1 MVSVVIILPVMF
13 ISIIIILMS
22 PIKLS
27 PRFAC
32 SMETIVYLLIL
43 LYSAILILIKE
54 DVLEN
59 KLGL

>member
-1 MVSVVIILPVMF
+1 MVSAVIILPVMF

>member
-1 MVSVVIILPVMF
+1 MVSAVIILPVMF
-13 ISIIIILMS
+13 ISIIIILML

-43 LYSAILILIKE
+43 LYSVILILIKE

>member
-1 MVSVVIILPVMF
+1 MVSTLTVLPVMF
-13 ISIIIILMS
+13 ISIILILMS

-32 SMETIVYLLIL
+32 SMETIVYLLIF
-43 LYSAILILIKE
+43 LYSAILVLIKE
-54 DVLEN
+54 DILEN